1 MGSLSQTLDETTP
14 TMAQLLSVLAVLSPL
29 SVWSQV
35 KHVKEGKEY
44 SVVNRQDK
52 SIGTNVFGP
61 EVAEEKFTECEAPE
75 DDTNSLYNFTTE
87 DIEKLNNI
95 SFSDP
100 KYTDKVLL
108 VVNLASF

>member
-1 MGSLSQTLDETTP
+1 LVQATRA
-14 TMAQLLSVLAVLSPL
+14 MAQLLSVLAVLSPL

-35 KHVKEGKEY
+35 KHVKAGEEY

-52 SIGTNVFGP
+52 SIVTNVFGP

-100 KYTDKVLL
+100 EYTGKVLL